1 MKQASKTPRPFIK
14 CSQYLKPVSVSV
26 SAYLSIRNFKC
37 LIAAGAN
44 HYSIPYN
51 KGSYHSTILLREVTA
66 VSNILTYSHFTQTG
80 PARIYLIIMRP
91 QLPFPWSHTLITHAV
106 PVPVWETEHTYLF
119 LSLFQCEHSTIN
131 TKENMVVAWKRSRLP
146 FFYLTKMEIG
156 QFNMFFFSLFVFWS
170 VGKLL
175 SRWCTDPT
183 WSKSYLPTLS
193 TDPIDFHPNYEE
205 ETGTLTPN

>member
-80 PARIYLIIMRP
+80 PARIYLIITRP
-91 QLPFPWSHTLITHAV
+91 QLPFL
-106 PVPVWETEHTYLF
+106 
-119 LSLFQCEHSTIN
+119 
-131 TKENMVVAWKRSRLP
+131 
-146 FFYLTKMEIG
+146 
-156 QFNMFFFSLFVFWS
+156 
-170 VGKLL
+170 
-175 SRWCTDPT
+175 
-183 WSKSYLPTLS
+183 
-193 TDPIDFHPNYEE
+193 
-205 ETGTLTPN
+205 

>member
-1 MKQASKTPRPFIK
+1 MKQASKAPRPFIK

-119 LSLFQCEHSTIN
+119 LSLFQCEHSTDYRHYREYGCRME
-131 TKENMVVAWKRSRLP
+131 KEPATSLLP
-146 FFYLTKMEIG
+146 DKNGNWTILHVFFCFFGQWENYFQGGALT
-156 QFNMFFFSLFVFWS
+156 
-170 VGKLL
+170 
-175 SRWCTDPT
+175 RTDPKVICQY
-183 WSKSYLPTLS
+183 WVL
-193 TDPIDFHPNYEE
+193 IQ
-205 ETGTLTPN
+205 